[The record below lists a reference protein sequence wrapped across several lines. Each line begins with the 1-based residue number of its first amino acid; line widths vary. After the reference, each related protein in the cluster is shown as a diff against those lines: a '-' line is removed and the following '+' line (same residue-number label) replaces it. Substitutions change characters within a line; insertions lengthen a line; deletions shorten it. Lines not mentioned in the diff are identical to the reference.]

1 MRRTAA
7 LLALVAMASSSTA
20 ALAQGRARA
29 DAVVVESALGK
40 IAATTTR
47 HAGSVVWTQKDP
59 LGFAAGDTSLYVY
72 ALGDPVSYVDPS
84 GEICFIPLIFLVIK
98 AADFAMNAW
107 DTYQLIKKFMDPCIS
122 DDDKAAELALLA
134 AQWLGGKVLGSLLNK
149 LQKSKAL
156 AKFGCFAAGT
166 LVATSTGLVPIEAV
180 EPGTVVQ
187 GRNDSS
193 GEVEWRTVTA
203 NHARPD
209 VPTLAIGIEDE
220 REGSWQLT
228 TTAEHPIYVAG
239 VGYVPAARLEPGQWL
254 AAESGALSRVVS
266 VAATGAAETVYNLTV
281 DGTENYFVGPSP
293 VLVHNIDLRCGG
305 IQPELG
311 KKHEYFL
318 GNATGN
324 AHNVERSRQMASQ
337 LDSIGLHDTPA
348 TRDHLTDHL
357 TKTLN
362 DPSSVART
370 QDNGRVVRDSL
381 LMGPQGG
388 LKFETVWEGAKL
400 ITGNLFGGR

>member
-107 DTYQLIKKFMDPCIS
+107 DTYQLIKRFMDPCVS

-134 AQWLGGKVLGSLLNK
+134 AQWLGGKVLGNVLDALKS
-149 LQKSKAL
+149 SKAL

-180 EPGTVVQ
+180 EPGTIVQ

-193 GEVEWRTVTA
+193 GEMEWRTVTA

-209 VPTLAIGIEDE
+209 VSTLAIGIEDE

-228 TTAEHPIYVAG
+228 TTAEHPVYVES
-239 VGYVPAARLEPGQWL
+239 VGYVPADRLEPGQWL
-254 AAESGALSRVVS
+254 VTESGASSRVVS
-266 VAATGAAETVYNLTV
+266 VAPTGAAQTVYNLTV
-281 DGTENYFVGPSP
+281 EGTENYFVGPSP
-293 VLVHNIDLRCGG
+293 VLVHNILDCV
-305 IQPELG
+305 QPSPALP
-311 KKHEYFL
+311 
-318 GNATGN
+318 GNPWNPAEVEKRIAAG
-324 AHNVERSRQMASQ
+324 AHNNGPLAAKSGDFSRTNYRSHGQPVYSDGKSVISPDVDSHNGGAWKAADSVEDLGSKDTRRGTFDRNMNR
-337 LDSIGLHDTPA
+337 IGD
-348 TRDHLTDHL
+348 
-357 TKTLN
+357 
-362 DPSSVART
+362 
-370 QDNGRVVRDSL
+370 
-381 LMGPQGG
+381 
-388 LKFETVWEGAKL
+388 
-400 ITGNLFGGR
+400 